1 MQVPQLR
8 FTDSLMDQVSDSCY
22 KYTELFAVPN
32 VELNVDS
39 IYEVTVYW
47 WMVSVYV
54 MLMRINYYVIVSPVT
69 VVADDYC
76 REWLETR

>member
-1 MQVPQLR
+1 MELCKCIGNNNDRLVSYDHSFRYFLGNRIMQVPPLR

-39 IYEVTVYW
+39 IYEVTVY
-47 WMVSVYV
+47 
-54 MLMRINYYVIVSPVT
+54 
-69 VVADDYC
+69 
-76 REWLETR
+76 